1 MEQYPLEPLLARW
14 RSRNPDHL
22 VRDCGCAIGGECG
35 SLEALARRVGVSHST
50 MHRRLTAGW
59 LNELEADTWAC
70 RIGDLP
76 HMIWPTYGKA
86 LHEPESIT
94 NGTT

>member
-1 MEQYPLEPLLARW
+1 
-14 RSRNPDHL
+14 
-22 VRDCGCAIGGECG
+22 
-35 SLEALARRVGVSHST
+35 

-86 LHEPESIT
+86 LHEPEATT